1 MSDPALESKEE
12 LRKAVEAV
20 TRKQSQSSEELSP
33 VSPSSSLGGSFSSAE
48 MKIAMAESSV
58 VESQPDGWTVVD
70 VNRDASPKPTPSNSS
85 SEGTK
90 PLVSPKPQPA
100 PPLKP
105 KPKSPVSY
113 RGNSVKKFTFPVTAS
128 GGNGKTSKTEQPRML
143 ETTAASNIESTKRF
157 SDYSEILIN
166 ETENKKKAS
175 ASTGAG
181 VKSKTSLFE
190 GGGPVKPA
198 VYAKPDMSKKS
209 SVAKNTV
216 NNDTKPVTIEKAKKE
231 DSAEP
236 PPLLPDRRYTQE
248 DLKRLKPLPVPPSA
262 RNGPL
267 ETSPKENGIDSLQTS
282 KPPEQSS
289 ENTTENPYEIVEARN
304 VKPSAVLQ
312 QKKPVVPSPP
322 PHNKRVEK
330 RKDLPT
336 APPSPFMDRVPPAP
350 MRGVS
355 LSTASIPSSPKQQD
369 ESVDWRD
376 VAKSGPPASERQVEP
391 DYWDVEEAKSSLA
404 KSEQQVEPDYWDVG
418 EAKRSLAKSE
428 PEYSSVMEAMSS
440 TPKSES
446 PYSEVEDSRKPVEEL
461 AYFTTDIVRNLP
473 TKGGVETKRQQPA
486 IPSPYKMKTATEGE
500 QHLPSSSGVEKTATP
515 PPIPP
520 PYRPQNIPGAATSSR
535 GDQLQSPETAASP
548 LLPIVVPGSPRLHSA
563 KLVSDSSPSSIASS
577 PVLDRSPK
585 FKPPPPP
592 RVSSIADVTKE
603 EVTGHASVADGRSYS
618 PVNGITE
625 REDINEI
632 PTRDVNARLTSPKP
646 FVPPKPQFGSTS
658 MYMSETNGPPRFK
671 PPPPPK
677 SSSLIPRAYDAKPGS
692 MTSDHER
699 GASQNGT
706 DAFGII
712 APPPLGWM
720 DTKDERSTST
730 TSVDSLDLKIVPPP
744 PVHFNGLDP
753 VNLTFETQDIKP
765 PPDWQWERDKNA
777 NVRAPK
783 KGSRK
788 SDSISDFD
796 FSIVPP
802 PPPPSEPPPTLPASG
817 PVDYE
822 LDLVPSLLSGGPE
835 GLNID
840 DILGNL
846 DKSLS
851 LPSNRYDGVSDDED
865 SLPPAPLPPGER
877 YPGVPP
883 PPGDLRI
890 KPLVPPL
897 RKQR

>member
-12 LRKAVEAV
+12 LKKAVDAV

-48 MKIAMAESSV
+48 MKIAMEESSV

-70 VNRDASPKPTPSNSS
+70 VNRDASPKPPSSNSS
-85 SEGTK
+85 NEGTK
-90 PLVSPKPQPA
+90 PLVSPKLKPA

-105 KPKSPVSY
+105 KPRSPVSD
-113 RGNSVKKFTFPVTAS
+113 RGNSVKKFTFPVTTS
-128 GGNGKTSKTEQPRML
+128 GGNDKTSKTEQPRMP

-157 SDYSEILIN
+157 SEYSEILSN
-166 ETENKKKAS
+166 ETETKKTAS
-175 ASTGAG
+175 ASPGAG

-198 VYAKPDMSKKS
+198 IYAKPDMSKKS
-209 SVAKNTV
+209 TVAKTTV
-216 NNDTKPVTIEKAKKE
+216 NNDTKPITVEKAKNE
-231 DSAEP
+231 NSDEP
-236 PPLLPDRRYTQE
+236 PPLLPDRHYTQE
-248 DLKRLKPLPVPPSA
+248 DLKRLKPLPAPPPA

-267 ETSPKENGIDSLQTS
+267 ATSPKENGFDSLKTS
-282 KPPEQSS
+282 KLPEQSF
-289 ENTTENPYEIVEARN
+289 ENTTENTYEIVEARN

-322 PHNKRVEK
+322 PHNKRVER
-330 RKDLPT
+330 RKDLPP

-355 LSTASIPSSPKQQD
+355 LSSASTPSPKHQD

-376 VAKSGPPASERQVEP
+376 VEARSGTPASELKVEQ
-391 DYWDVEEAKSSLA
+391 DYWDVGETKSSLA
-404 KSEQQVEPDYWDVG
+404 RSEQQVEPDYWDVG
-418 EAKRSLAKSE
+418 EAKSSLARSEQQVEPDYWDVGEAKSSLAKSE

-446 PYSEVEDSRKPVEEL
+446 PYSEVEDSRKTVEEL

-473 TKGGVETKRQQPA
+473 TKGGMETKRQPPA
-486 IPSPYKMKTATEGE
+486 KPSPYKMKTTTEGE
-500 QHLPSSSGVEKTATP
+500 QHLPASSRVEKTVTP

-520 PYRPQNIPGAATSSR
+520 PYRPQNIPGDLFNAATSSHW
-535 GDQLQSPETAASP
+535 DQFQSPETVASP
-548 LLPIVVPGSPRLHSA
+548 LLPVVVPGSQRLHSA
-563 KLVSDSSPSSIASS
+563 KLVSDSSPSLMPSS

-603 EVTGHASVADGRSYS
+603 EVTGHVPVADGRSYS

-625 REDINEI
+625 REDIDEI
-632 PTRDVNARLTSPKP
+632 PTRDVNAPLTSPKP

-658 MYMSETNGPPRFK
+658 KYMSESNGPPSFK

-677 SSSLIPRAYDAKPGS
+677 SSSLIPRAFGAKPGS
-692 MTSDHER
+692 ITSDLER

-712 APPPLGWM
+712 APPPLDWM

-730 TSVDSLDLKIVPPP
+730 
-744 PVHFNGLDP
+744 PV
-753 VNLTFETQDIKP
+753 
-765 PPDWQWERDKNA
+765 
-777 NVRAPK
+777 
-783 KGSRK
+783 
-788 SDSISDFD
+788 
-796 FSIVPP
+796 
-802 PPPPSEPPPTLPASG
+802 
-817 PVDYE
+817 
-822 LDLVPSLLSGGPE
+822 
-835 GLNID
+835 
-840 DILGNL
+840 
-846 DKSLS
+846 
-851 LPSNRYDGVSDDED
+851 
-865 SLPPAPLPPGER
+865 
-877 YPGVPP
+877 
-883 PPGDLRI
+883 
-890 KPLVPPL
+890 
-897 RKQR
+897 